1 MYQCLLACGSTDP
14 QGHGCYASRVT
25 EAQRRGDASGEPHQ
39 LSREDGPGQQRGTP
53 DEGII
58 DLLGLLAY
66 AELDAYFRL
75 TEDAALAPSLA
86 DKAALAGMATAEFG
100 HFRLLCDQLSALGA
114 QPEQAMLPFAP
125 ALDAFH
131 ARTAPADWLEGLVKA
146 YVGDGIA
153 ADFYRAVAELVN
165 PQTRDLVLRV
175 LADTGHAE
183 FVIARVRAAIATDPH
198 LAGRLALWARRLV
211 GEALAQAYR
220 VVADRRS
227 LAGLL
232 AGART
237 PATGGTE
244 AAPAAPRRRPT
255 LHPVSSVT
263 SGASW
268 PISPTRTPRGCRHS
282 AWPAYRGPLARPGDQ
297 GQWYQ
302 AQCGRAQ
309 AARPGPARPGPVRP
323 WHASVAG
330 ETDPALLDVSQLDVG
345 DLAGRHQEFAAL
357 VVGQHEQPAV
367 LGGHRLG
374 QGLLQFPGRD
384 VGLHDEFTRDG
395 LDPDLDFH
403 GAPELGLLGGQRR
416 RAVAGEGQM
425 VRGQP
430 LMPRQASRAMS
441 CSAASL
447 GMARSVP
454 SQYVALIWAIPTRPM
469 PSR

>member
-1 MYQCLLACGSTDP
+1 M
-14 QGHGCYASRVT
+14 
-25 EAQRRGDASGEPHQ
+25 SGGAEP
-39 LSREDGPGQQRGTP
+39 GPQRGIS

-86 DKAALAGMATAEFG
+86 DKAELAGMAAAEFG
-100 HFRLLCDQLSALGA
+100 HFRLLCEQLSALGA

-153 ADFYRAVAELVN
+153 ADFYRAVAELVD

-183 FVIARVRAAIATDPH
+183 FVIARVRGAIATDPH

-232 AGART
+232 AGATT
-237 PATGGTE
+237 PPVPAE
-244 AAPAAPRRRPT
+244 AVPAEAVPAEAVPAGDSTAPPGQLGDIGRMLAHITDAHAQRMASLGLASLSAPAGSSAPGIADLGAPTAPRRPRP
-255 LHPVSSVT
+255 
-263 SGASW
+263 
-268 PISPTRTPRGCRHS
+268 
-282 AWPAYRGPLARPGDQ
+282 
-297 GQWYQ
+297 
-302 AQCGRAQ
+302 RA
-309 AARPGPARPGPVRP
+309 
-323 WHASVAG
+323 ASVAG
-330 ETDPALLDVSQLDVG
+330 ETHPALLDVGQLDIR
-345 DLAGRHQEFAAL
+345 DLAGRDQEPAAL
-357 VVGQHEQPAV
+357 VVGQHEQAAV
-367 LGGHRLG
+367 LGGHGLG
-374 QGLLQFPGRD
+374 QGPLQFPGRD

-395 LDPDLDFH
+395 LNPDLDFH
-403 GAPELGLLGGQRR
+403 GAPELGR
-416 RAVAGEGQM
+416 
-425 VRGQP
+425 
-430 LMPRQASRAMS
+430 
-441 CSAASL
+441 
-447 GMARSVP
+447 
-454 SQYVALIWAIPTRPM
+454 
-469 PSR
+469 